1 MGRRGGGVPEFA
13 LSGYFWDDESACRAY
28 MDQALTEHHLDW
40 IDDVLRPLCSV
51 DGLRAI
57 VLNSLTADA
66 SGDGYRNRTII
77 VSP

>member
-1 MGRRGGGVPEFA
+1 
-13 LSGYFWDDESACRAY
+13 